1 MQLQAWVERLD
12 ESPSP
17 HAEETRHERGW
28 PMLSCTVCAR
38 LHLVIW
44 VCVGCM
50 NSCFCF
56 VWHAEHLLTSSPP
69 HRAVVTGF
77 LPLRAPRAEARKK
90 AGARAGRGWVS
101 RAHTLAALARHA
113 RASVPRV
120 ALTSS
125 TLARSIMTAQE
136 IEYSEKYFD
145 DEFEYR

>member
-1 MQLQAWVERLD
+1 MFFFVLFG
-12 ESPSP
+12 
-17 HAEETRHERGW
+17 TRG
-28 PMLSCTVCAR
+28 
-38 LHLVIW
+38 
-44 VCVGCM
+44 
-50 NSCFCF
+50 
-56 VWHAEHLLTSSPP
+56 
-69 HRAVVTGF
+69 VTGF
-77 LPLRAPRAEARKK
+77 LPPRATSRGTK